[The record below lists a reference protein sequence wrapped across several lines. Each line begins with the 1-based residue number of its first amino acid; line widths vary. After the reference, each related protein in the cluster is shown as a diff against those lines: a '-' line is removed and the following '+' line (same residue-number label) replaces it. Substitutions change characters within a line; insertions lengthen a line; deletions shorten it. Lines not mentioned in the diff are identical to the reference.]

1 MTQNGFN
8 PDKLLG
14 ENRWEEA
21 LHQWTY
27 SFPVSQLG
35 IQLVSL
41 LREIT
46 PADIHPLLG
55 EMHQQYCQYD
65 NARRW
70 RIFEQAQK
78 QELNTPTGALALS
91 LFWASGSMSPD
102 DLPAVYPDPK
112 LASQMLNCAVVMLAV
127 GLGENP
133 VEGTR
138 NLMMRCQ
145 PKETL

>member
-8 PDKLLG
+8 PDKLLEEG
-14 ENRWEEA
+14 RWEEA

-27 SFPVSQLG
+27 SLPVSQLG

-41 LREIT
+41 LRET
-46 PADIHPLLG
+46 APADSHPLLA

-78 QELNTPTGALALS
+78 QDLNSPTGALALS

-112 LASQMLNCAVVMLAV
+112 LTSQMLGCAVVMLAV
-127 GLGENP
+127 ELGETP
-133 VEGTR
+133 VEGAR
-138 NLMMRCQ
+138 SLMMRCQ
-145 PKETL
+145 PKETF